1 MCEALV
7 REWQGGVSSSTH
19 DVPWRQEVNHARL
32 SKHRRLLFTAF
43 SIVYLSV
50 CACCLFWWCKTAL
63 WGWKEWQT
71 CPAIAMTRML
81 CQGWAAGRR
90 FPWLRS
96 DPPGLVFSVRFCQT
110 ASNRLASFLYQHL
123 CSSALCDGKIRRRG
137 VVWTRGFWP
146 FCDRFTGLFFLF
158 SLLFLLAII
167 LILSL
172 CFWELHV
179 LVCPLPPPPLLFRE
193 LHVLSI
199 EHSESPA
206 LRVWRFIT
214 TSVTFWV
221 RVVVCVAF
229 PLRTLTI

>member
-19 DVPWRQEVNHARL
+19 NVPWRQEVNHARL
-32 SKHRRLLFTAF
+32 SKHRPLLITAF
-43 SIVYLSV
+43 SLVYLSV

-63 WGWKEWQT
+63 GGWKEWQT
-71 CPAIAMTRML
+71 CPAIAMTRIL
-81 CQGWAAGRR
+81 CQDWAAGRR

-123 CSSALCDGKIRRRG
+123 CSSALCDGKSRRRWA
-137 VVWTRGFWP
+137 VWTRQFCP
-146 FCDRFTGLFFLF
+146 FCDRFAGLFLCFCF
-158 SLLFLLAII
+158 SVPFLLSII
-167 LILSL
+167 LTL

-179 LVCPLPPPPLLFRE
+179 LVLSTPISLPFRE

-199 EHSESPA
+199 ENSESPD

-214 TSVTFWV
+214 TCPW
-221 RVVVCVAF
+221 
-229 PLRTLTI
+229 